1 MFYDG
6 SKLLSLKDIN
16 KETPEIFISTSN
28 RSAGKT
34 TYFNRKL
41 VNDFLK
47 EGTKFILLY
56 RYAYEIQGVA
66 DKFFSDIQSL
76 FFPNLAMSSE
86 NREKDTFTELFIE
99 DITEENSKRPC
110 GYAIALNKADN
121 IKKCSHLLSDAQI
134 MLFDEF
140 QTESGVYAPNEVQKF
155 LSLHTSLARGGGKQ
169 VRYLPVIMISNF
181 VSLLNPYYT
190 AMHISERLQEN
201 TNYLRGEGWVLEQ
214 GFNDSASKAQKESA
228 FNRAFGDNSYNRF
241 SSEKFYLNDNNSF
254 VKKMNGKS
262 YYIMSLHYEGKWY
275 GFRYYP
281 ESQILYISKNADLS
295 APKKFAITVNDMTE
309 ETTLLKGMNG
319 YVLKM
324 RDAFDRGQFR
334 FQDLNCKSALFTLLS
349 Y

>member
-1 MFYDG
+1 
-6 SKLLSLKDIN
+6 
-16 KETPEIFISTSN
+16 
-28 RSAGKT
+28 
-34 TYFNRKL
+34 
-41 VNDFLK
+41 
-47 EGTKFILLY
+47 
-56 RYAYEIQGVA
+56 
-66 DKFFSDIQSL
+66 
-76 FFPNLAMSSE
+76 
-86 NREKDTFTELFIE
+86 
-99 DITEENSKRPC
+99 
-110 GYAIALNKADN
+110 
-121 IKKCSHLLSDAQI
+121 
-134 MLFDEF
+134 
-140 QTESGVYAPNEVQKF
+140 
-155 LSLHTSLARGGGKQ
+155 
-169 VRYLPVIMISNF
+169 
-181 VSLLNPYYT
+181 
-190 AMHISERLQEN
+190 MHISERLQEN

-281 ESQILYISKNADLS
+281 ENQILYISKNADLS